1 MTFDSNNQ
9 YAPDDAKQFQMED
22 KRENNKPKAQHLGV
36 CLNTAPSVENLRIRT
51 QKLEIFEFKFSLHQ
65 SLSYMFIEAS
75 FK

>member
-1 MTFDSNNQ
+1 MLQMMPNNF
-9 YAPDDAKQFQMED
+9 KWRI
-22 KRENNKPKAQHLGV
+22 KGKIINPKAQHLEV
-36 CLNTAPSVENLRIRT
+36 CQNTAPSVENLRIRT